1 MKLLLPVLLAA
12 VLTSCSSSI
21 RRTVV
26 PLTDPRGVPVAVK
39 IQGVP
44 PGTEPKLSQIMAL
57 AEGLVEN
64 VDANTVKEK
73 YIPGFDAGNGDVF
86 ALVVEGPYG
95 SLTTKRGERF
105 VGYAPFLKIGLNRP
119 AAEVNQIAKRI
130 SADVYRHAKRKYSV
144 YSQSELRKVPQL
156 TSASSRQP

>member
-21 RRTVV
+21 TRTAV
-26 PLTDPRGVPVAVK
+26 PLTDPQGVPVAVK

-57 AEGLVEN
+57 AEGLIEH
-64 VDANTVKEK
+64 VDGNTVKEK

-86 ALVVEGPYG
+86 ALVVDGLHG
-95 SLTTKRGERF
+95 SLTTKRGESF
-105 VGYAPFLKIGLNRP
+105 VGYVPVLKIGVNRP
-119 AAEVNQIAKRI
+119 AAEADQIAKRI
-130 SADVYRHAKRKYSV
+130 SADVYRHAKRKYDV
-144 YSQSELRKVPQL
+144 YSQSELRK
-156 TSASSRQP
+156 ARN